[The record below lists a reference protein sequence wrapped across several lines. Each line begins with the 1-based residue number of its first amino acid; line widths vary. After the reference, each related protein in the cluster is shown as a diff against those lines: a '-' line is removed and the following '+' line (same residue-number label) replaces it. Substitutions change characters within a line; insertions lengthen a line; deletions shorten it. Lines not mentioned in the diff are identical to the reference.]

1 MPNASARVLGK
12 AVLFELERLS
22 PLKPAAIVHDIHVVK
37 RDRPLNQA
45 VVEVRMIRRDL
56 LESAAAQCRSLGL
69 HIAGLRLPG
78 LSSGRRWTAY
88 PVKRFAALRLR
99 ANRWATAGLSGL
111 ALLLLG
117 CTVTA
122 EYMRGAVVQQR
133 IAAELEAERI
143 RANAVPPIRQRI
155 EEERNQI
162 LHFVRQR
169 NSTLY
174 VVLLTEISAILPD
187 SAWTTR
193 VEISSENIRI
203 QGFARTPSEL
213 IPLFEKSPHFINAH
227 FGQPVAPKASDGPE
241 AFDLTFNIAVP
252 L

>member
-1 MPNASARVLGK
+1 MPNASGRVLGK
-12 AVLFELERLS
+12 AILFELERLS
-22 PLKPAAIVHDIHVVK
+22 PLNPASIVHDMHIVK
-37 RDRPLNQA
+37 HDRSLRQA
-45 VVEVRMIRRDL
+45 TVEVRMVRRDL
-56 LESAAAQCRSLGL
+56 FESIAAQCRSLGL
-69 HIAGLRLPG
+69 HVAGLQLPRP
-78 LSSGRRWTAY
+78 SSRRWTAY

-99 ANRWATAGLSGL
+99 ANRFGTAGLGGL

-122 EYMRGAVVQQR
+122 EYLRGAAVQQR

-143 RANAVPPIRQRI
+143 RANSIPPIRNRI
-155 EEERNQI
+155 EADRNQI

-227 FGQPVAPKASDGPE
+227 FGQPVTRTASSGVE
-241 AFDLTFNIAVP
+241 AFDLTLNIAVP